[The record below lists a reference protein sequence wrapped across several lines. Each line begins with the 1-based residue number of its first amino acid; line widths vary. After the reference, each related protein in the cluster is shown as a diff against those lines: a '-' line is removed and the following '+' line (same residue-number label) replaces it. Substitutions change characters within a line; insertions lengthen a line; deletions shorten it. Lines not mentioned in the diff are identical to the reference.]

1 VTFGAYPIS
10 PQLRIHFAIIAKTGW
25 RPHESDEP
33 EKSGKDEKNNIFA
46 RFSGCDAS
54 GKRRSI
60 TPAGKIFF
68 GSVEFGTEIALR

>member
-33 EKSGKDEKNNIFA
+33 EKLEKGVKSHF
-46 RFSGCDAS
+46 FQGFLGCD
-54 GKRRSI
+54 
-60 TPAGKIFF
+60 
-68 GSVEFGTEIALR
+68 V